1 MENDPLTEK
10 VIGLAIEVHRNL
22 GPGLLESVYE
32 ECLCKELADAGIDFQ
47 RQKSIPVVYKD
58 APMETGFRAD
68 IVVGKELLIEVKAVE
83 RMLPVHEAQILTYL
97 KFSGFSKG
105 LLVNF
110 NTKLLKDGIK
120 RFVAARKTS
129 AISPVGS

>member
-1 MENDPLTEK
+1 MQKDLLTEK

-32 ECLCKELADAGIDFQ
+32 DCLCKELSDAGVEFERQ
-47 RQKSIPVVYKD
+47 RSVPVAYKNV
-58 APMETGFRAD
+58 PLETGFRAD
-68 IVVGKELLIEVKAVE
+68 IVIAHELVIEIKSVE
-83 RMLPVHEAQILTYL
+83 RLLPVHDAQVLTHL
-97 KFSGFSKG
+97 KLGGFPKG

-120 RFVAARKTS
+120 RFVM
-129 AISPVGS
+129 

>member
-1 MENDPLTEK
+1 MDRDPLTEK
-10 VIGLAIEVHRNL
+10 VIGMAIEVHRNL

-32 ECLCKELADAGIDFQ
+32 ECLCRELADAGVEFQ
-47 RQKSIPVVYKD
+47 RQKSVPVIYKD
-58 APMETGFRAD
+58 VPMETGFRAD
-68 IVVGKELLIEVKAVE
+68 IVVGTDLLIEVKAVE
-83 RMLPVHEAQILTYL
+83 RLLPVHEAQVLTYL
-97 KFSGFSKG
+97 KFGGFSTG

>member
-1 MENDPLTEK
+1 MDRDPLTEK
-10 VIGLAIEVHRNL
+10 VIGMAIEVHRNL

-32 ECLCKELADAGIDFQ
+32 ECLCKELADAGIEFQ
-47 RQKSIPVVYKD
+47 RQKSVPVVYKD

-68 IVVGKELLIEVKAVE
+68 IVVGMELLIEVKAVE
-83 RMLPVHEAQILTYL
+83 RILPVHEAQILTYL
-97 KFSGFSKG
+97 KFGGFPKG

-120 RFVAARKTS
+120 RFVAAKRTS
-129 AISPVGS
+129 ATPPVGN

>member
-1 MENDPLTEK
+1 MLTPMQKDLLTEK

-32 ECLCKELADAGIDFQ
+32 DCLCKELSDAGVEFERQ
-47 RQKSIPVVYKD
+47 RSVPVAYKNV
-58 APMETGFRAD
+58 PLETGFRAD
-68 IVVGKELLIEVKAVE
+68 IVIAHELVIEIKSVE
-83 RMLPVHEAQILTYL
+83 RLLPVHDAQVLTHL
-97 KFSGFSKG
+97 KLGGFPKG

-120 RFVAARKTS
+120 RFVM
-129 AISPVGS
+129 

>member
-1 MENDPLTEK
+1 MQKDPLTEK

-32 ECLCKELADAGIDFQ
+32 DCLCKELADAGIEFQ
-47 RQKSIPVVYKD
+47 RQRSVPVVYKD
-58 APMETGFRAD
+58 TPIETGFRTD
-68 IVVGKELLIEVKAVE
+68 IVIANELVIEIKSVE
-83 RMLPVHEAQILTYL
+83 RLLPVHHAQVLTYL
-97 KFSGFSKG
+97 KLGGFPKG

-120 RFVAARKTS
+120 RFVK
-129 AISPVGS
+129 

>member
-1 MENDPLTEK
+1 MTEK
-10 VIGLAIEVHRNL
+10 VIGMAIEVHRNL

-32 ECLCKELADAGIDFQ
+32 ECLCRELADAGVEFQ
-47 RQKSIPVVYKD
+47 RQKHVPVIYKD
-58 APMETGFRAD
+58 VPMETGFRAD
-68 IVVGKELLIEVKAVE
+68 IVVGTDLLIEVKAVE
-83 RMLPVHEAQILTYL
+83 RLLPVHEAQVLTYL
-97 KFSGFSKG
+97 KFGGFSTG

>member
-1 MENDPLTEK
+1 MQKDPLTEK

-32 ECLCKELADAGIDFQ
+32 DCLCKELADARVEFERQ
-47 RQKSIPVVYKD
+47 RSVPVAYKNVLL
-58 APMETGFRAD
+58 ETGFRAD
-68 IVVGKELLIEVKAVE
+68 IIIADELVIEIKSIE
-83 RMLPVHEAQILTYL
+83 RLLPVHDAQVLTYL
-97 KFSGFSKG
+97 RLGGFPKG

-120 RFVAARKTS
+120 RFVM
-129 AISPVGS
+129 

>member
-1 MENDPLTEK
+1 MDRDPLTEK
-10 VIGLAIEVHRNL
+10 VIGMAIEVHSNL

-32 ECLCKELADAGIDFQ
+32 ECLCKELADAGIEFQ
-47 RQKSIPVVYKD
+47 RQKSVPVVYKD

-68 IVVGKELLIEVKAVE
+68 IVVGNDLPIEVKAVE
-83 RMLPVHEAQILTYL
+83 RLLPVHEAQVLTYL
-97 KFSGFSKG
+97 KFGGFSTG

>member
-1 MENDPLTEK
+1 MDRDPLTEK
-10 VIGLAIEVHRNL
+10 VIGMAIEVHRNL

-32 ECLCKELADAGIDFQ
+32 ECLCRELADAGVEFQ
-47 RQKSIPVVYKD
+47 RQKYVPVIYKD
-58 APMETGFRAD
+58 VPMETGFRAD
-68 IVVGKELLIEVKAVE
+68 IVVGTDLLIEVKAVE
-83 RMLPVHEAQILTYL
+83 RLLPVHEAQVLTYL
-97 KFSGFSKG
+97 KFGGFSTG